1 MLTLNLTRTQ
11 RFRARNKAQKVWSL
25 WLEVLRHVRSRPVNG
40 RSVDAC
46 EQPVSD
52 HFFRPEKDRAR
63 MERRSSLS
71 AERFGDTAHQCEA
84 VEVEALCRL
93 IVAKAREVGLRIGDN
108 DNW

>member
-1 MLTLNLTRTQ
+1 
-11 RFRARNKAQKVWSL
+11 
-25 WLEVLRHVRSRPVNG
+25 
-40 RSVDAC
+40 
-46 EQPVSD
+46 
-52 HFFRPEKDRAR
+52 

-93 IVAKAREVGLRIGDN
+93 IVAKAREAGLRIGDN